1 MSDEQSPNPENQSQP
16 DDVSSWEE
24 VGRQF
29 QAIGES
35 IASAWRAAWND
46 EQNRARIKEMEQGLS
61 SMASQVE
68 QVIKDT
74 AATPEA
80 QQLKDEAKKAAGT
93 AQAAFEQT
101 AQEVRPQLISALRQV
116 NSELQKVV
124 DRMKSS

>member
-1 MSDEQSPNPENQSQP
+1 MSDENIPESESQSAE
-16 DDVSSWEE
+16 DSSWEE

-35 IASAWRAAWND
+35 IASAWRTAWND
-46 EQNRARIKEMEQGLS
+46 EQNRERMKEMEQGLH

-80 QQLKDEAKKAAGT
+80 QQLKVEAKKAAVT

-116 NSELQKVV
+116 NSELQKFI
-124 DRMKSS
+124 DRMKPS